1 MGLLE
6 SLYEKYD
13 CQDPP
18 QVDMISVLVSGV
30 ASPALSQYF
39 AQDIQEMVCTA
50 PINDGIAIYSTYSD
64 VDVTLLIRVSCV

>member
-39 AQDIQEMVCTA
+39 AQDIQEMV
-50 PINDGIAIYSTYSD
+50 
-64 VDVTLLIRVSCV
+64 